1 MPEIKK
7 VFLRGK
13 MNKDLDE
20 RLLPDGEYRDASNIQ
35 VSSTESSDAGT
46 VQNLL
51 GNKKLPI
58 DGNAAEPVYLAFGN
72 NSQCLGSISD
82 EDDNK
87 IYFFIKGDDSLNTVT
102 NAIISYDTVSYK
114 ISPLLIDSR
123 DENLKALKFPNNK
136 ITGIATVENFLV
148 FTDNT
153 NEPKIIDISSE
164 SNFQNTEGD
173 FITTTTINNS
183 AFDESDITLIKKKPN
198 NAPKIGFT
206 LTNDNSEIT
215 DTDRRFEDKF
225 IRFAYRWQFLNGQ
238 YSVFSPFSEPLFFP
252 SEANNYDIETGFNKQ
267 MVNNIKLP
275 KLYNIEANLK
285 DINKVEILYKE
296 SNNANVYLYK
306 RINKTDAESTAG
318 TSLTDGA
325 SVEGENLFGVIS
337 ENELLRHYDN
347 VPFAAKS
354 LETVGNRIIFGNYK
368 DGLNCDLNISFNSKT
383 LTPRSK
389 IVDSSN
395 AESLRN
401 GRIGGATNNLIKDKA
416 SVKTGRKYQFGVVLE
431 DEYGRQSP
439 VLTNNDNGFYE
450 QEFSTGDGFG
460 KKFQLSMSNITFDD
474 RVKTFKYYIKNT
486 SKEYYNVVVKDVYE
500 NEDDNGVTAWL
511 VLPSYEI
518 NKINDENFIILKK
531 AINSNDLI
539 NYSESITEPG
549 ASSATSVSVEDYKFK
564 VLSIKNSKPDSLSS
578 SKKFED
584 SFFVKIKNNAVIKEH
599 LLKQQGAENTVAGGS
614 LNILENDFE
623 GNYTGGGVE
632 IGYYED
638 PDERETYYF
647 KNGRIYEDKGSRGN
661 NAPTSSTDGMSTIAT
676 NSVASTLG
684 FTPDNLNNWVQ
695 IATNSSVG
703 FSISLPYNDT
713 SGDVN
718 AIYARLGDTGFRYFD
733 QVVIKYS
740 SNSGAGGS
748 SAVTDFSPAVFETI
762 PEEDGLDIYYEASDS
777 IPIDDWTN
785 DIELNYVNCFVMGNG
800 VESDRIRDDFNE
812 DTIGKGVR
820 VSTTTNESFK
830 ERKNSSGLIF
840 SGIFNSETNL
850 NELNKFNTANTIT
863 KVVNP
868 KHGDIQKLHSRDN
881 DLAVLCEDKIMK
893 IPVNKQLLFNADG
906 SENLAASNRVLGTE
920 IPYDGNYGISKNP
933 ESFAAQGYRSYFTDK
948 ARGVVLRLT
957 KNGVT
962 IISDNGMTDYF
973 RENLSLETNDI
984 IGSYDVYSNQYI
996 LSLPT
1001 KGESLSFKE
1010 DVKGWVSRLSFVP
1023 ESGVS
1028 VNGNYYTFKQGH
1040 IYAHNALDE
1049 NNNKF
1054 YGVNYSSGIQL
1065 IFNQEPS
1072 SIKNFKTISYEG
1084 SEGWATVENGID
1096 IIKTDQQKGQINEFI
1111 KKEGKYFG
1119 VISGVDTELI
1129 SIPVEELNTRLKDLS
1144 IQGLGN
1150 ITSHSGILEFT
1161 CNTAG
1166 FSISDSNTLDSNG
1179 AAISAISQSSITA
1192 GTLVSVLASNNSANI
1207 QSGLNTY
1214 TAEIRVPNGYSNTG
1228 EVISCTDTATGASV
1242 DPEFTCATAALNIN
1256 NGTVGTAVTG
1266 SVGVGTIAS
1275 YNPTTYSS
1283 NSNTQY
1289 KAIINIPSSGYSNSG
1304 TIECQDTDVT
1314 VSAPSC
1320 AFSLTSGSSYSS
1332 GNYTLQGN
1340 FSGTDYTNSDTITL
1354 SVQQGNIGIGSAGS
1368 SQSVNTT
1375 KNALAGGLTIYSNQG
1390 IEITATITNG
1400 LCNGESAT
1408 ATAPTATGTV
1418 AIGGSTPDTAFT
1430 YDLVTL
1436 TAQGSNM
1443 NSFQW
1448 FKGTTSGSLSPISN
1462 ENSQTLQTSES
1473 SADTIYYK
1481 VQINGSID
1489 SPEHDIVYS
1498 NRTLISGLKY
1508 EAGSPANSAACTSS
1522 TQKNVYV
1529 KPLGGSLTSATEFFS
1544 DIQGNKNNLQGTYSD
1559 STNYRFISSTGLP
1572 DPHVA
1577 CSSGG
1582 GTQYLGLRDCRNTIS
1597 EINVEVDIGNNNTL
1611 STGDVISFTSN
1622 IGNNQYFYVNS
1633 IKNSGDTM
1641 QHTRT
1646 LANTHT
1652 SCLAVDP
1659 PTIDLTGSAIVFAG
1673 ANISLNA
1680 QPEFTPQGAS
1690 FTYIYR
1696 KSTDGSTPSTVLS
1709 ETTNANITDTAPTT
1723 AGTNKYTVEIK
1734 NTNPLIKSNPPKE
1747 VSVLLYYQH
1756 NLKYVNTG
1764 SNSDSACTSGSTQNV
1779 FANINYIAGTI
1790 TQLYS
1795 SSAGSTS
1802 GFAAGTYSDGN
1813 IHGYFNSNGQLQGNW
1828 ANCPAPASPSV
1839 EIQYPQG
1846 TSTQSVNA
1854 NAYATVNLYALASN
1868 FAGTVNYTWTKNS
1881 STVQGP
1887 SSDNTYGASLSSTEI
1902 ANYSSPITH
1911 TYGVTASDGTNS
1923 ASDPNNITV
1932 VFTVATQ
1939 DLTARLC
1946 PNGASYNFRIT
1957 NASGY
1962 TNGQVLNLTGSGFT
1976 DGCYEITNA
1985 SYSGSIDYSAA
1996 VAGSYP
2002 YAPSN
2007 SCCDCTGCSVSLSSS
2022 GGGSVEVN
2030 TNVTFTAS
2038 PSGFTPTNYAWYSKT
2053 SPSAS
2058 WPTTPLQTGNSNQLQ
2073 NQTSSSAGSIYYKVV
2088 ATATGV
2094 SKEAQITQSWY
2105 APSPTERWYQ
2115 AEDLQSNCTTAAN
2128 QVITVRYT
2136 SVNALS
2142 NGTVFEA
2149 PDGNVTTC
2157 YTITGS
2163 GSGDSTAYEIQTFH
2177 NSCIACQNAN
2187 AADCSFSLSTSGN
2200 YNSSNGTATVTGTF
2214 GSGHTGTVSV
2224 GFGVSSGTVSPTSA
2238 TKSALQSGVTL
2249 TLSAGVTLTGTISSS
2264 DSCTGDQATVQ
2275 IPQSTCNSA
2284 AIYWTNNN
2292 PATDTTAA
2300 NDLCGNGSA
2309 RTIYFNGTS
2318 LANSTQTYSG
2328 TGCST
2333 LASGTKYY
2341 SQDNAN
2347 YYIWNGSS
2355 LSGPYTLNCP

>member
-58 DGNAAEPVYLAFGN
+58 DGNVEESIYLAFGN

-114 ISPLLIDSR
+114 ISPILIDSR

-164 SNFQNTEGD
+164 SNFENTEGD

-500 NEDDNGVTAWL
+500 NEDDNGITAWL

-518 NKINDENFIILKK
+518 NKINDEDFIILKK
-531 AINSNDLI
+531 AINSNNLI
-539 NYSESITEPG
+539 NYSATITEPG
-549 ASSATSVSVEDYKFK
+549 ASSDTTVSVEDYKFK

-599 LLKQQGAENTVAGGS
+599 LLKQQGAENSVAGGS

-623 GNYTGGGVE
+623 GNYTGGGIE
-632 IGYYED
+632 IGYFED
-638 PDERETYYF
+638 SEERTTYYF
-647 KNGRIYEDKGSRGN
+647 KNGRVYDDIGSRG
-661 NAPTSSTDGMSTIAT
+661 ASPPTSSTSGLSAIPTS
-676 NSVASTLG
+676 NVASTLG
-684 FTPDNLNNWVQ
+684 FTPDNLNNWVE
-695 IATNSSVG
+695 IVTDG
-703 FSISLPYNDT
+703 TFSISLPYNDT

-733 QVVIKYS
+733 QVVVKYS
-740 SNSGAGGS
+740 ANSAGGS
-748 SAVTDFSPAVFETI
+748 NPVTDFSPAVFETI

-1040 IYAHNALDE
+1040 IYAHNALDGD
-1049 NNNKF
+1049 NNKF

-1179 AAISAISQSSITA
+1179 AAISAISQSSVTA
-1192 GTLVSVLASNNSANI
+1192 GTLVSVLASNGSANI

-1214 TAEIRVPNGYSNTG
+1214 TAQIRVPNGYSNTG
-1228 EVISCTDTATGASV
+1228 EVVSCTDTATGTAV
-1242 DPEFTCATAALNIN
+1242 DPEFTCATAGLNIN
-1256 NGTVGTAVTG
+1256 NGTVGTTVTG
-1266 SVGVGTIAS
+1266 SVSVGTIAS

-1314 VSAPSC
+1314 VSAASC
-1320 AFSLTSGSSYSS
+1320 AFSLTPGGSYSS

-1408 ATAPTATGTV
+1408 ADAPTAVGTV

-1462 ENSQTLQTSES
+1462 ENSQTLETSES

-1508 EAGSPANSAACTSS
+1508 EAGSLANSAACTSS

-1659 PTIDLTGSAIVFAG
+1659 PTIDLAGSAIVFAG

-1680 QPEFTPQGAS
+1680 QPEFIPQGAS

-1802 GFAAGTYSDGN
+1802 GFAAGTYSDGD

-1962 TNGQVLNLTGSGFT
+1962 TNGQVLNLTGGGFT

-2007 SCCDCTGCSVSLSSS
+2007 SCCDCTGCSVTITDD
-2022 GGGSVEVN
+2022 EVASAEVGD
-2030 TNVTFTAS
+2030 TVTFTAS
-2038 PSGFTPTNYAWYSKT
+2038 PSGYSATNYAWYTRTQNGSY
-2053 SPSAS
+2053 PPANQ
-2058 WPTTPLQTGNSNQLQ
+2058 PTQTGNSNTFSLTQ
-2073 NQTSSSAGSIYYKVV
+2073 SSAGLIYVKVI

-2094 SKEAQITQSWY
+2094 SREDETNQNWS
-2105 APSPTERWYQ
+2105 APVVPVERFYQ
-2115 AEDLQSNCTTAAN
+2115 AQSYTSNCGN
-2128 QVITVRYT
+2128 DDSIIEVRYT
-2136 SVNALS
+2136 SLTALQV
-2142 NGTVFEA
+2142 GTVF
-2149 PDGNVTTC
+2149 DTGGSICYRTTS
-2157 YTITGS
+2157 S
-2163 GSGDSTAYEIQTFH
+2163 GSTSGNSSSYELQSVNFHDSCT
-2177 NSCIACQNAN
+2177 ACQNAQS
-2187 AADCSFSLSTSGN
+2187 ADCSFTLSRSGYDSTN
-2200 YNSSNGTATVTGTF
+2200 GGVTVTATFGTGHTNTTNVGFHVSAGSVSPGTATKAQLEGN
-2214 GSGHTGTVSV
+2214 
-2224 GFGVSSGTVSPTSA
+2224 GVF
-2238 TKSALQSGVTL
+2238 L
-2249 TLSAGVTLTGTISSS
+2249 TLSPSVTLTGTINSS
-2264 DSCTGDQATVQ
+2264 DSCNLTTDDVG
-2275 IPQSTCNSA
+2275 IPQSTCNEITAWMVSD
-2284 AIYWTNNN
+2284 N
-2292 PATDTTAA
+2292 PATSSTAA
-2300 NDLCGNGSA
+2300 NELCGA
-2309 RTIYFNGTS
+2309 FLPLRVRVNGTS
-2318 LANSTQTYSG
+2318 LATSSQLYSG
-2328 TGCST
+2328 AGCTT
-2333 LASGTKYY
+2333 LLSGTKYL
-2341 SQDNAN
+2341 SQNN
-2347 YYIWNGSS
+2347 NQYYIWNGSS